1 MPGESPG
8 NRNVFT
14 ARRTGGTMTDEKS
27 ERGAAEEASDA
38 PYTPTEAQAAQTPP
52 SQSSS
57 DISGQGTGERDKA
70 ESAKNTDV

>member
-1 MPGESPG
+1 
-8 NRNVFT
+8 
-14 ARRTGGTMTDEKS
+14 MTDEKS